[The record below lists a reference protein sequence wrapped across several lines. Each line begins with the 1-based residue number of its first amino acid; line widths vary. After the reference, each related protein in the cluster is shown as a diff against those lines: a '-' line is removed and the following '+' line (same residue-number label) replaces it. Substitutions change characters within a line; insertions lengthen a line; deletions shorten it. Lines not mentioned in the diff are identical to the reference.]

1 MRPVPRTQEQVGA
14 GQSSEAQGRTR
25 LHSVAVCTERDAL
38 RAAVKN
44 KAPRARRWG
53 MSDDLLHMLA
63 FAAKRA
69 RDGNFGRG
77 RRARDKAL
85 ADIDYWLAPYYRKDF
100 VSRGLKPEVIWMGE
114 RP

>member
-1 MRPVPRTQEQVGA
+1 MA
-14 GQSSEAQGRTR
+14 
-25 LHSVAVCTERDAL
+25 
-38 RAAVKN
+38 
-44 KAPRARRWG
+44 
-53 MSDDLLHMLA
+53 LHMLA

-100 VSRGLKPEVIWMGE
+100 VSKNMKPDVIWFGE